1 MDMSSRCHHGYKE
14 CKCRYNNAP
23 AFGRF
28 FQAWLTVLVLPL
40 FVQRIIDSVYGMRM
54 MQIYDE
60 NPDRN
65 SVEAPEALVDDE
77 MVGEVASRVQ

>member
-1 MDMSSRCHHGYKE
+1 MDVKNVNVDITMHQLLVV
-14 CKCRYNNAP
+14 
-23 AFGRF
+23 F